1 MARYR
6 RSSGRSRSRG
16 RRSGGGRKRGASGRY
31 VRSGGGGGGS
41 RSGSISG
48 TTLAMIAGGAV
59 LAYLAYQ
66 KFGGVHP
73 AVHAAAMA
81 QQPGAIPGQ
90 TAPLTAAQ
98 QLTANQLIDQFAA
111 QGGETDFNS
120 STNIGLPIPYN
131 PAPGTNSGPLQL

>member
-1 MARYR
+1 MARY
-6 RSSGRSRSRG
+6 RSRG
-16 RRSGGGRKRGASGRY
+16 RRSGGGRRRSGGGRKRGSGGRY
-31 VRSGGGGGGS
+31 VASGGGGS

-48 TTLAMIAGGAV
+48 KTIAMIAGGAV

>member
-1 MARYR
+1 
-6 RSSGRSRSRG
+6 
-16 RRSGGGRKRGASGRY
+16 
-31 VRSGGGGGGS
+31 
-41 RSGSISG
+41 
-48 TTLAMIAGGAV
+48 MIAGGAV

-81 QQPGAIPGQ
+81 QQPGA
-90 TAPLTAAQ
+90 APLTAAQ